1 MYEIFASLCRDK
13 GVSARAVAIAT
24 GIGPS
29 SFSDWKRGSTPRPD
43 KIKKIADYFGVSVD
57 YLMTGKEKDIPAQED
72 ENVLDATL
80 IAMLQELPEDK
91 IQRVKDFVSGMLA
104 T

>member
-1 MYEIFASLCRDK
+1 MYEIFEQLCRER
-13 GVSARAVAIAT
+13 GVTARYVAT
-24 GIGPS
+24 TLGIGQS
-29 SFSDWKRGSTPRPD
+29 SFSDWKRGSKPRND
-43 KIKKIADYFGVSVD
+43 KLKKIADFFGVTVE
-57 YLMTGKEKDIPAQED
+57 YLMTGKEKNTPVD
-72 ENVLDATL
+72 ESVLDATL